1 MDEWIP
7 HHFPPLL
14 QIKQQIAKEYDQI
27 KDIQR
32 TLSEMSLDLQ
42 NSQFA
47 SKLKTTHYNDDEAKD
62 PSLWFRPDPD
72 IWTPPP
78 KDPDVWAPPKIE
90 KFVNYKR
97 KYDLYCFGIKSIS
110 IFSSSWPKLDQI

>member
-1 MDEWIP
+1 MHWQLFGNSP
-7 HHFPPLL
+7 FLPS

-47 SKLKTTHYNDDEAKD
+47 SKLKTTQYNDDEPKD

-90 KFVNYKR
+90 KFVQSTPLIV
-97 KYDLYCFGIKSIS
+97 DIM
-110 IFSSSWPKLDQI
+110 IFPSNDG